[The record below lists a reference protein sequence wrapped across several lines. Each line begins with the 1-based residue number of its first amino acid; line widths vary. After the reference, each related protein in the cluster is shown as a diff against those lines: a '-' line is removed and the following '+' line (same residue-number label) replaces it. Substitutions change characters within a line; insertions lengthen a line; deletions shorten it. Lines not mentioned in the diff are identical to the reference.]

1 MKGAVISM
9 LVLVA
14 SVQFMVKPAEAITC
28 GDVDSDLFACV
39 PYLTGKG
46 GDDPPPQC
54 CAGVIKLKNSAVSV
68 ADKQAACKCVKA
80 AACRISGIDDAAASS
95 LPANCNVQIDFPIS
109 KDFNCAKRLTYHGR
123 AVMRAKPKPEFLFKD
138 HEKNS
143 RAHLIAE
150 TERSLE
156 LKSVGPINKRLG
168 PVK

>member
-9 LVLVA
+9 VVLVA

-68 ADKQAACKCVKA
+68 ADKQAACKCVQ
-80 AACRISGIDDAAASS
+80 AAASRILS
-95 LPANCNVQIDFPIS
+95 ACQYIYIIIPLGLCRQHLHHSRPEESWAQFKVRSVIKEYLNELARLFALQRYEFVIS
-109 KDFNCAKRLTYHGR
+109 PSGMRLFGDYML
-123 AVMRAKPKPEFLFKD
+123 V
-138 HEKNS
+138 
-143 RAHLIAE
+143 
-150 TERSLE
+150 
-156 LKSVGPINKRLG
+156 VGITG
-168 PVK
+168 

>member
-1 MKGAVISM
+1 MKGAVVSM

-68 ADKQAACKCVKA
+68 ADKQAACKCVQ
-80 AACRISGIDDAAASS
+80 SS
-95 LPANCNVQIDFPIS
+95 
-109 KDFNCAKRLTYHGR
+109 RLSHLRRLIYHGR
-123 AVMRAKPKPEFLFKD
+123 TVTSAKPKPEFLFKD
-138 HEKNS
+138 HENNS
-143 RAHLIAE
+143 
-150 TERSLE
+150 T
-156 LKSVGPINKRLG
+156 GPLDCRDRKK
-168 PVK
+168 P